1 MKAETGRKAPLF
13 FSMTWEFLEEFLPRQ
28 CGRSLHTVESYRDAL
43 SLFRR
48 YVLEALGM
56 SIGSFTFAQ
65 CTRDCVIGFIKYLE
79 ANRSSATT
87 RNHRLAALKSYVA
100 FAADKD
106 VGLASI
112 ALIVRRIPHC
122 RAPRREHVVIPEVAM
137 ATILQQPVNSR
148 MGLRDRTIMILM
160 YDSGARVGEILGL
173 RVSDLAIGTDNPYI
187 RIHGKGGKQR
197 VVPITVKTGAHLIQY
212 LEVFHGANAPDTEWL
227 FYTVIKGSVA
237 PMSEGNVERFINKY
251 AEEARDRCDSVP
263 EKVHP
268 HMFRRTRATQLY
280 QNGVSLPLVSRI
292 LGHAS
297 LQTTQLYAKPSIEM
311 LREAIES
318 VESPEQD
325 AEKPLWVGD
334 EAVMA
339 RLSGLR

>member
-1 MKAETGRKAPLF
+1 MKAETTRQAPLF
-13 FSMTWEFLEEFLPRQ
+13 FSMSWEFLEEFLPRQ
-28 CGRSLHTVESYRDAL
+28 CGRSPHTVESYRDAL

-48 YVLEALGM
+48 YVLETLCI

-65 CTRDCVIGFIKYLE
+65 CTRDCVVGFMKYLE
-79 ANRSSATT
+79 ANRSSPGT

-106 VGLASI
+106 VGLVSI
-112 ALIVRRIPHC
+112 ALIVHRIPRC
-122 RAPRREHVVIPEVAM
+122 RTPTREHVVIPEAAM
-137 ATILQQPVNSR
+137 AAILQQPANNR

-160 YDSGARVGEILGL
+160 YDSGARLGEIVSL
-173 RVSDLAIGTDNPYI
+173 RVSDLAIHTDNPYI

-197 VVPITVKTGAHLIQY
+197 VVPITLKTGAHLIQY
-212 LEVFHGANAPDTEWL
+212 VGVFHGANAPDTAWL
-227 FYTVIKGSVA
+227 FYTVIKGTVA
-237 PMSEGNVERFINKY
+237 AMSEGNVERFINKY
-251 AEEARDRCDSVP
+251 AEEARGRCDCIP
-263 EKVHP
+263 NKVHP
-268 HMFRRTRATQLY
+268 HMIRRTRATQLY

-311 LREAIES
+311 LRQAIES
-318 VESPEQD
+318 VETPEKH
-325 AEKPLWVGD
+325 AEAPLWIGD

-339 RLSGLR
+339 RLNGLR